1 MMLAIKG
8 RSQKKKVQSTLTI
21 HKNKTKKEEIRKRI
35 MAMDLRPSH
44 DEGTT
49 THFQAKAEK
58 AKEKRKKMA
67 AANSVGA
74 ETKIAESTRM
84 KKKIIS
90 PERTKTAKEAKRKT
104 REKRI
109 RIVKHKMATGK
120 TRDITTQ
127 VAGKIWEISS
137 MMMSTFLGH
146 KEEVEEAEEDEDE
159 VDHDQWE

>member
-1 MMLAIKG
+1 MKMMLAIKG
-8 RSQKKKVQSTLTI
+8 LSQKKKVQSTLTI
-21 HKNKTKKEEIRKRI
+21 HKNKTKKVEIRKRI

-58 AKEKRKKMA
+58 TKEKRKKMA
-67 AANSVGA
+67 AANSVGT
-74 ETKIAESTRM
+74 ETKIKKQIAESTRM

-120 TRDITTQ
+120 TREITTQ
-127 VAGKIWEISS
+127 VAGKI
-137 MMMSTFLGH
+137 
-146 KEEVEEAEEDEDE
+146 
-159 VDHDQWE
+159 

>member
-1 MMLAIKG
+1 MP
-8 RSQKKKVQSTLTI
+8 
-21 HKNKTKKEEIRKRI
+21 
-35 MAMDLRPSH
+35 MDLRPSH

-58 AKEKRKKMA
+58 TKEKRKKMA

-104 REKRI
+104 REI

-127 VAGKIWEISS
+127 VAGKI
-137 MMMSTFLGH
+137 
-146 KEEVEEAEEDEDE
+146 
-159 VDHDQWE
+159 

>member
-1 MMLAIKG
+1 MIQPQRSRPKGVSQRWTQSSLRTNLTKMMLAIKG
-8 RSQKKKVQSTLTI
+8 LSQKKKVQSTLTI

-58 AKEKRKKMA
+58 VKEKRKKMA

-127 VAGKIWEISS
+127 VAGKI
-137 MMMSTFLGH
+137 
-146 KEEVEEAEEDEDE
+146 
-159 VDHDQWE
+159 